1 MEQLSFRPIQQVKLR
16 GEKSSMRAVTSDER
30 EYLLAIS
37 PKRKMV
43 IGDGGVMLTTD
54 GNECYEGLNMSLYR
68 QEG

>member
-1 MEQLSFRPIQQVKLR
+1 
-16 GEKSSMRAVTSDER
+16 MRAVTSDER